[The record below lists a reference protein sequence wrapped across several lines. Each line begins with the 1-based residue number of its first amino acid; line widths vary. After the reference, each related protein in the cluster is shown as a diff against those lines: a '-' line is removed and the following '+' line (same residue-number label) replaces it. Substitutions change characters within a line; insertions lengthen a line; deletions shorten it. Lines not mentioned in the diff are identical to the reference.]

1 MDHPLYRVTGCKIV
15 EPFVVRVRFD
25 DGVQRQIDFR
35 PVLRGELYGAL
46 RDRTLFER
54 VRIDPDT
61 WTLVWPNGADFDPAT
76 LHDWPDVGPRMIDMA
91 RGWVEAG
98 PSATD
103 ELGEARR
110 PLRIIGIDCA
120 TNEAARGLALG
131 VLDDQGLRL
140 ADATVAGRERP
151 SHSIVE
157 EWLTA
162 SEAPAVIAVDAPLGW
177 PRHMAES
184 LDRHSA
190 GTTIETPPDAMF
202 RRSTDLYIQREIG
215 KTPLDVGADRIA
227 RTAHAALRLLGHL
240 RDSIGSAIPLA
251 WDPATL
257 DGHAAIEV
265 YPAATLIAH
274 GIRSTC
280 YKKQKEPVHVE
291 GRREI
296 VAALRQKMT
305 IPVRLV
311 AALSGNADVL
321 DAAVCVLA
329 AEDFLAGR
337 ATPPPDRGT
346 AEREGWIWTAP
357 RRGPAYTAPD
367 G

>member
-1 MDHPLYRVTGCKIV
+1 MDHPLYRITGCKVI
-15 EPFVVRVRFD
+15 EPFVVSVRFD

-46 RDRTLFER
+46 RDRTLFEQ

-91 RGWVEAG
+91 RGWAEG
-98 PSATD
+98 EPSAADVRGATR
-103 ELGEARR
+103 GR
-110 PLRIIGIDCA
+110 LRIIGIDCA

-131 VLDDQGLRL
+131 VRDGHELRL
-140 ADATVAGRERP
+140 AEATVAGKDRP

-157 EWLTA
+157 GWLAA
-162 SEAPAVIAVDAPLGW
+162 SEATVVIAIDAPLVW
-177 PRHMAES
+177 PRHMAGS
-184 LDRHSA
+184 LDGHSA
-190 GTTIETPPDAMF
+190 GATIDTPPDAMF
-202 RRSTDLYIQREIG
+202 RRATDLFVQREIG

-227 RTAHAALRLLGHL
+227 RTAHAALRLLGSL
-240 RDSIGSAIPLA
+240 RASLGAEIPLA
-251 WDPATL
+251 WDPAAL

-274 GIRSTC
+274 GIRSTR
-280 YKKQKEPVHVE
+280 YKEKKDPIHVE

-296 VAALRQKMT
+296 VAALRQKMM
-305 IPVRLV
+305 IPTRLV
-311 AALSGNADVL
+311 TALSDNADVL
-321 DAAVCVLA
+321 DASVCVLA
-329 AEDFLAGR
+329 AEDFIAGR
-337 ATPPPDRGT
+337 ATPPPDRST